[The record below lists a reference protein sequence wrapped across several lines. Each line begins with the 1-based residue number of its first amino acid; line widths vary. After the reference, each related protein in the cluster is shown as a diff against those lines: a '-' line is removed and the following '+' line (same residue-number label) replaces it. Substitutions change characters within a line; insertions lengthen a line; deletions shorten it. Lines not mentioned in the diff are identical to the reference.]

1 VKNREE
7 QIGKKKKKKKKK
19 RGKKAGPR
27 CTKIYMHGFGDSQV

>member
-7 QIGKKKKKKKKK
+7 QIGKKKKK
-19 RGKKAGPR
+19 GKKVGPR